1 MLQKKSC
8 FINYDE
14 LDETGCGLDDL
25 DGLEDYEN
33 GIEELE
39 YDEEDY

>member
-1 MLQKKSC
+1 MLQKKID

-14 LDETGCGLDDL
+14 SDENGLDDL
-25 DGLEDYEN
+25 EEYEYDDEG

-39 YDEEDY
+39 YDEEEY

>member
-25 DGLEDYEN
+25 EDYEN
-33 GIEELE
+33 GVEELELE

>member
-1 MLQKKSC
+1 MLQKKSY

-14 LDETGCGLDDL
+14 LDETGCGLEEL
-25 DGLEDYEN
+25 DDYEN

>member
-14 LDETGCGLDDL
+14 LDETGGIEE
-25 DGLEDYEN
+25 LEDYEN
-33 GIEELE
+33 GVEELE